1 MSASTYTNPSLTKAV
16 ETTTRI
22 EGGSHTHHQR
32 ISWAAIFGGVI
43 LVVAVQLLL
52 SMLGAGIGLGSVNTN
67 GGTTP
72 DASSFGMGAGIWWVV
87 SSVIALA
94 FGGYVSAWLAGI
106 EIRWDG
112 ILHGLITWGI
122 ATLLT
127 IYLLTSALGS
137 LIGGGFSALG
147 SAASAAGSGV
157 KEAAQPLAQ
166 AAGVSPDMLQQQA
179 QAYLQPANPDPA
191 TMSPQDAQKE
201 VVTNLATYA
210 KGGADAP
217 AAKERVINIMAAQQ
231 HISHDDAAKRFDD
244 TQAKVQQARD
254 QATQAAK
261 NAADASAAAA
271 SKTSFAAFGDLLLGA
286 IAAAVG
292 GSLAVQRRLTVAQR
306 IVPADRAGPAVGHSS
321 ERLTP

>member
-1 MSASTYTNPSLTKAV
+1 MSASTYTDPSFTKAV

-22 EGGSHTHHQR
+22 EGGSHTHQR

-43 LVVAVQLLL
+43 LVVTVQLLL

-72 DASSFGMGAGIWWVV
+72 EASSFGMAAGIWWVV
-87 SSVIALA
+87 SSIIALA

-147 SAASAAGSGV
+147 SAASVAGNGV

-166 AAGVSPDMLQQQA
+166 ATGVSPDMLQQQA

-231 HISHDDAAKRFDD
+231 HVSRDDAAKRFDE
-244 TQAKVQQARD
+244 TQVKVQQARD
-254 QATQAAK
+254 QAIRTAK

-271 SKTSFAAFGDLLLGA
+271 SKTSFAAFGNLLLGA

-292 GSLAVQRRLTVAQR
+292 GSLAAQRRLIVARR
-306 IVPADRAGPAVGHSS
+306 IVPADRAGLAVGPSS
-321 ERLTP
+321 LTP

>member
-1 MSASTYTNPSLTKAV
+1 MSGNTYPDTPYRAQPAL
-16 ETTTRI
+16 ETTTTRV
-22 EGGSHTHHQR
+22 EGGPHTHRR
-32 ISWAAIFGGVI
+32 ISWPAIFGGVI

-52 SMLGAGIGLGSVNTN
+52 SMLGAGIGLGTVNTN

-72 DASSFGMGAGIWWVV
+72 DASSFGIGAGVWWVV
-87 SSVIALA
+87 SSIIALA

-112 ILHGLITWGI
+112 VLHGLITWGI

-127 IYLLTSALGS
+127 IYLLSSAVGS
-137 LIGGGFSALG
+137 IIGGGFSAVG

-157 KEAAQPLAQ
+157 KDAAQPLAQ

-179 QAYLQPANPDPA
+179 QAYLQPTNTDPA

-201 VVTNLATYA
+201 TVRNLATYA
-210 KGGADAP
+210 RGGPDAP

-244 TQAKVQQARD
+244 AQAKLKQTRD
-254 QATQAAK
+254 QAVASAK
-261 NAADASAAAA
+261 NAADASAAAV
-271 SKTSFAAFGDLLLGA
+271 SKASFAAFGNLLLGA
-286 IAAAVG
+286 IAAAIG
-292 GSLAVQRRLTVAQR
+292 GSLAVQRRLQVTQR
-306 IVPADRAGPAVGHSS
+306 VIR
-321 ERLTP
+321 